1 MKNRI
6 FSYILI
12 LTLLIVT
19 AGCGS
24 EKQAEL
30 NTQDVV
36 ETTAADTA
44 LTEKQTETE
53 SIKETESE
61 NMTEESSEE
70 NVDIQEEVEFLCRN
84 PCAARTPGWASGFL
98 FYSG

>member
-24 EKQAEL
+24 KKQAEL
-30 NTQDVV
+30 NTQNVV
-36 ETTAADTA
+36 ETTAADIA
-44 LTEKQTETE
+44 LTEKQTKTE

-70 NVDIQEEVEFLCRN
+70 NVDTRKKLMKIQQ
-84 PCAARTPGWASGFL
+84 
-98 FYSG
+98 

>member
-24 EKQAEL
+24 KKQAEL
-30 NTQDVV
+30 NTQNVV
-36 ETTAADTA
+36 ETTALITNDKLDALAKADA
-44 LTEKQTETE
+44 EGIIE
-53 SIKETESE
+53 SI
-61 NMTEESSEE
+61 
-70 NVDIQEEVEFLCRN
+70 R
-84 PCAARTPGWASGFL
+84 
-98 FYSG
+98 